1 MDSQSSQ
8 PSSESSTQVGLEVG
22 VPTVAFTD
30 DDVDGDG
37 DGDGMAYQMVPYS
50 EQGLARGI
58 TINSAEV
65 SQQCLPDSFT
75 CTVCEDEFPRIQCI
89 NAGSGARQCW
99 RCKKCHATINRMN
112 NAAKGHEQLE
122 AELRALSVISNDI
135 TMRSSDFEDE
145 ERKQRRCDHICR
157 VSGRFDPSR
166 PRIPKLSSTFGN
178 TLGGNIECTCGARRR
193 AQPYGN
199 NT

>member
-8 PSSESSTQVGLEVG
+8 PGSESSTQVGLGVG

-65 SQQCLPDSFT
+65 SHQCLSDSDSFT
-75 CTVCEDEFPRIQCI
+75 CTICEDEF
-89 NAGSGARQCW
+89 
-99 RCKKCHATINRMN
+99 T
-112 NAAKGHEQLE
+112 
-122 AELRALSVISNDI
+122 
-135 TMRSSDFEDE
+135 
-145 ERKQRRCDHICR
+145 
-157 VSGRFDPSR
+157 
-166 PRIPKLSSTFGN
+166 
-178 TLGGNIECTCGARRR
+178 
-193 AQPYGN
+193 
-199 NT
+199 